1 MAQSAPGIG
10 VQGGARGPARRA
22 RFHGWSNYL
31 FIAPAIV
38 FISLTMIYPIFSNL
52 RMSLFDVNVGTFLS
66 DTAPFVG
73 LDNYIRVVSDA
84 AFRHSLMLSVLFTIG
99 SLVFQFSIGFALAM
113 LFNRSFPGNGMLRAL
128 MLLGWMLPTVV
139 SGSVFRWLFE
149 GGNGIVNYFLMSL
162 GLMEQ
167 PRFWLIDPQTA
178 LIGTIIANIWVG
190 IPFNMILLLPGL
202 QSISNTLYE
211 AASIDGASPWQG
223 FRFIT
228 LPLMRP
234 VSLSVL
240 LLGFIYTFKVFD
252 IVYIMTRGG
261 PVDATTVL
269 PIYVYMMS
277 FNFFRFGDGAAAAV
291 LLLLP
296 LSIVAVFY
304 LWLSQREEAAA

>member
-1 MAQSAPGIG
+1 MAQTAPGASAPGNAHSPAYR
-10 VQGGARGPARRA
+10 VRFRG
-22 RFHGWSNYL
+22 WTNYL
-31 FIAPAIV
+31 FLAPAIV
-38 FISLTMIYPIFSNL
+38 FISLTMIYPILSNL
-52 RMSLFDVNVGTFLS
+52 RMSLFDVNVATFLS

-73 LDNYIRVVSDA
+73 LGNYIRVISDP
-84 AFRHSLMLSVLFTIG
+84 AFRHSLLLSVLFTIG
-99 SLVFQFSIGFALAM
+99 SLVFQFTIGFALAM
-113 LFNRSFPGNGMLRAL
+113 LFNRSFPGNGLLRAL

-149 GGNGIVNYFLMSL
+149 GGNGIVNFFMMSL
-162 GLMEQ
+162 GLLNQ

-178 LIGTIIANIWVG
+178 LLGTIIANIWVG

-202 QSISNTLYE
+202 QSISRSLYE
-211 AASIDGASPWQG
+211 AASIDGASAWQG

-228 LPLMRP
+228 MPLMRP

-252 IVYIMTRGG
+252 IVYVMTRGG

-269 PIYVYMMS
+269 PIYVYQMS
-277 FNFFRFGDGAAAAV
+277 FSFFRFGDGAAAAV

-296 LSIVAVFY
+296 LSVVAIFY
-304 LWLSQREEAAA
+304 LWLSQREAAAA